1 MEKNYVTV
9 VYDRRKRV
17 NVTGMGKVE
26 LHIYFNRRERKYI
39 CVNECNPIAWRK
51 YQKSDELANEISL
64 YEKIIQRMIED
75 GEELNVRNF
84 NTHLGVSVSEQE
96 RKKSMKSYSSSQSF
110 LDFMKDCISKY
121 CCPVKLF

>member
-17 NVTGMGKVE
+17 DVTGMGKVE

-51 YQKSDELANEISL
+51 YQKSEELANEISL
-64 YEKIIQRMIED
+64 YEKIIQRIYQKEAIFIQCGCVVTWFTISTFD
-75 GEELNVRNF
+75 ILTLLNI
-84 NTHLGVSVSEQE
+84 TTS
-96 RKKSMKSYSSSQSF
+96 
-110 LDFMKDCISKY
+110 
-121 CCPVKLF
+121 

>member
-9 VYDRRKRV
+9 VYDRRKRGD
-17 NVTGMGKVE
+17 VTGMGKVE

-64 YEKIIQRMIED
+64 YEKIIQRMIQD
-75 GEELNVRNF
+75 G
-84 NTHLGVSVSEQE
+84 
-96 RKKSMKSYSSSQSF
+96 
-110 LDFMKDCISKY
+110 
-121 CCPVKLF
+121 